1 MKKNVYSPILRNQK
15 VNVGQ
20 TERIIS
26 VIGGV
31 FLLFDALTKKRGS
44 IPEALAGGYML
55 FRGTTGY
62 CPMHSAIEGSPALEH
77 SDNIN
82 IKVDLIVNRDRLEV
96 YNLWRRLEN
105 LPLFL
110 THIQSVSELD
120 ETTSLWKASGPGG
133 VGTIKWKAEIVKDEP
148 GRFLGWHSLPGS
160 DIVNT
165 GKVAFLDNADG
176 GTKLHVVISYKA
188 PFGIPGKELSRLLH
202 PLFRDIVMEDI
213 LRFKN
218 YAETE
223 AIEA

>member
-1 MKKNVYSPILRNQK
+1 MKKDVYSPILRNQK

-96 YNLWRRLEN
+96 YNLWRHLEN

-110 THIQSVSELD
+110 THIQSVNELD

-160 DIVNT
+160 DIVNA
-165 GKVAFLDNADG
+165 GKVEFLDHAEG